1 MPKSLCRTHYC
12 AGLVACLLLA
22 GCKPATAVVTGKV
35 RFQRQPLTSGSVLI
49 FSQDKQIISG
59 LILPDGTYRI
69 ANVPFGVARVTVRTH
84 PLVPPGFNHPQRLP
98 PSKNAPVATSANG
111 DARYVAIPER
121 FNLPEESGL
130 VVNVGRE
137 DQEFDINLTP

>member
-84 PLVPPGFNHPQRLP
+84 PLVPPGFNHPSACRRRKMLRSP
-98 PSKNAPVATSANG
+98 RPRTGTLAMWPSRNDLTCRKNRAWW
-111 DARYVAIPER
+111 
-121 FNLPEESGL
+121 
-130 VVNVGRE
+130 
-137 DQEFDINLTP
+137 